1 MSTAGAC
8 AYLGKLLN
16 RPTTADELVFLSSAQ
31 QARFHAWLT
40 ANKIAFK
47 DGAFDRRFRLQDLLE
62 SPSVEV
68 ARATPAHSRAGQIDN
83 MSGQIGVDIQ
93 RIAELFPGEMSDDL
107 KSSNELREIFTL
119 KELSY
124 AQTKSVP
131 LDTLAGLFAAKEAA
145 LKCSEWVDR
154 LPLTQFEILPDSAGR
169 PSLSGFRI
177 SISHS
182 GEYAVAV
189 AQRTSEP
196 DNGAKAPGLREPV
209 PTTNLNSDASKG
221 SRIRIL
227 EIVNLVLIL
236 LLALFVLFKHALNN

>member
-16 RPTTADELVFLSSAQ
+16 RPVTADELVFLSSAQ
-31 QARFHAWLT
+31 QARFHAWLS

-47 DGAFDRRFRLQDLLE
+47 DAAFDRRFRLQDLLD

-68 ARATPAHSRAGQIDN
+68 ARATPAPSRAVQIDN
-83 MSGQIGVDIQ
+83 LTGQIGVDIQ
-93 RIAELFPGEMSDDL
+93 RVAELFPDEVSEDL

-124 AQTKSVP
+124 AQTRSAP

-145 LKCSEWVDR
+145 LKCIESVDR
-154 LPLTQFEILPDSAGR
+154 LPLTQFEILPDSTGR

-189 AQRTSEP
+189 AQRISET
-196 DNGAKAPGLREPV
+196 DNRTKSPGLREPV
-209 PTTNLNSDASKG
+209 PTTNLASDASKG
-221 SRIRIL
+221 RRIRIL

-236 LLALFVLFKHALNN
+236 LLAFFVLFKHTLSN